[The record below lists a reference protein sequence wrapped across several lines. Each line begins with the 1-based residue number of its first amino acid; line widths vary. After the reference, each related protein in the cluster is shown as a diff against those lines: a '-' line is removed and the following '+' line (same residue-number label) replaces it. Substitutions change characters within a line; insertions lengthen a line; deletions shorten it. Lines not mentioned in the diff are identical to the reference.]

1 MSRNLRLVLIVD
13 DEPDIT
19 TLFKDALT
27 NISNIRIFTFTDP
40 LLALEHFSTNRDD
53 YALIISDLR
62 MPGLDGM
69 ELLKRVKSMN
79 RYVRTILM
87 TAFDID
93 DTIFKDYAKRR
104 IINDFLQKP
113 IPLNGLR
120 AKVNGALHLYEMGI
134 QESIVT
140 K

>member
-1 MSRNLRLVLIVD
+1 MGRDLRLVSIVD

-19 TLFKDALT
+19 TLFEDALT
-27 NISNIRIFTFTDP
+27 NVSNIRIFTFTDP
-40 LLALEHFSTNRDD
+40 ILALEHFTINKDD

-69 ELLKRVKSMN
+69 ELVKRVKFLN
-79 RYVRTILM
+79 RYARTILM

-93 DTIFKDYAKRR
+93 DAMFKDYAKKQ
-104 IINDFLQKP
+104 IINGFLQKP
-113 IPLNGLR
+113 ILLKDLR
-120 AKVNGALHLYEMGI
+120 EKVNEELHLYELALQKPTI
-134 QESIVT
+134 I